1 MATPEKKKTWR
12 RHAIEWIFTLAVC
25 AVILY
30 FFAPPS
36 WWQFGVSDVA
46 DRPAPQPV
54 ILRNLD
60 GSNWNLADHR
70 GRVVVVNYWATWCG
84 PCRFET
90 PGLVTVATELAP
102 RGVEFI
108 GVNVDADPAAIA
120 PFVEEFKIPYPIV
133 RAGNDP
139 NIADDSVLPTTILY
153 DRRGAVAKKYT
164 GIVLESTL
172 RSDISTLLAE

>member
-1 MATPEKKKTWR
+1 MASPETRKTWR
-12 RHAIEWIFTLAVC
+12 RHAVEWLITLAAC

-36 WWQFGVSDVA
+36 WWQFGVSDVSK
-46 DRPAPQPV
+46 RPAPQPV
-54 ILRNLD
+54 SLRNLD
-60 GSNWNLADHR
+60 NSIWNLADHR

-90 PGLVTVATELAP
+90 PGLVSASAELAP

-108 GVNVDADPAAIA
+108 GVNVDSDPAVIA
-120 PFVEEFKIPYPIV
+120 PFVAEFKIPYPIV
-133 RAGNDP
+133 RPGSDP
-139 NIADDSVLPTTILY
+139 NIADDSVLPTTLLY
-153 DRRGAVAKKYT
+153 DKRGALAKKYT

-172 RSDISTLLAE
+172 RSDVEKLLAE